1 MSEMMLWLLLLNIVE
16 AKKEGKQIDGFRRK
30 LMIPQSEILEYPEY
44 EVKSKIENI
53 FVNEKMLEKYSVK
66 IYEIGPYFYEHYQK
80 KYKLMKMDV
89 NTFRIDVYFFECPL
103 AVEIDK
109 KGHTDRDLI
118 FEEKI
123 QEELDQKLACKSIR
137 INASKRYDDDYE
149 IGRIQTFISKF
160 KNRLLRKLE
169 KESNKKVKELKDEI
183 KSKNL
188 NWQST
193 LPNKNK
199 VFKIFC

>member
-1 MSEMMLWLLLLNIVE
+1 MNIT
-16 AKKEGKQIDGFRRK
+16 KKIQVDENGRK
-30 LMIPQSEILEYPEY
+30 YI
-44 EVKSKIENI
+44 
-53 FVNEKMLEKYSVK
+53 
-66 IYEIGPYFYEHYQK
+66 
-80 KYKLMKMDV
+80 
-89 NTFRIDVYFFECPL
+89 FRIDVYFFECPL
-103 AVEIDK
+103 AVEIGE

-118 FEEKI
+118 FEEKRK
-123 QEELDQKLACKSIR
+123 EELDQKLGCKFIR
-137 INASKRYDDDYE
+137 INTSKRYDEDYE
-149 IGRIQTFISKF
+149 IGRIQIFFSKF

-169 KESNKKVKELKDEI
+169 KESNKKVKELEDEI